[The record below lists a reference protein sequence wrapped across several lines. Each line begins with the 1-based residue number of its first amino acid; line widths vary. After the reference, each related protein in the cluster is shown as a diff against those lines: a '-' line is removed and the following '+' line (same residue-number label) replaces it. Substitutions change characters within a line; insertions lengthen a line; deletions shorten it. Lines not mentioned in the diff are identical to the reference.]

1 MKGKVHYSKTNI
13 EKVYSKV
20 TWIYDV
26 WSKLTESK
34 ALRKALEFASIESG
48 ESVLEVAVGTGSLFE
63 QIINLNPNGRNEG
76 LDISESMLK
85 KARIRLSKYKNF
97 NLIHGD
103 AYKLPYDD
111 DTFDVLVNNY
121 MFDLLP
127 SEVYPSIFQEFKR
140 VLKPNGRLVITT
152 MTEGKEWYSRMWN
165 IVARKAPS
173 LLTGCR
179 PVNLESIIK
188 NVGFSVE
195 KSEYITQNT
204 FPSLVIYAVK

>member
-1 MKGKVHYSKTNI
+1 MKGKVHYTKTDI
-13 EKVYSKV
+13 ENAYSKV
-20 TWIYDV
+20 AWIYDV

-34 ALRKALEFASIESG
+34 ALRKALNFASINDG
-48 ESVLEVAVGTGSLFE
+48 ESILEVAVGTGSLFE

-76 LDISESMLK
+76 LDISESMLR
-85 KARIRLSKYKNF
+85 KARIRLKNYKNF
-97 NLIHGD
+97 NLIHED
-103 AYKLPYDD
+103 AYNLPYEN

-127 SEVYPSIFQEFKR
+127 WEDYVDILQEFKR

-152 MTEGKEWYSRMWN
+152 MTDGREWYSKIWN
-165 IVARKAPS
+165 VIARKAPS
-173 LLTGCR
+173 LLTGYR
-179 PVNLESIIK
+179 PVNLELIMK

-195 KSEYITQNT
+195 KTEYITQNT